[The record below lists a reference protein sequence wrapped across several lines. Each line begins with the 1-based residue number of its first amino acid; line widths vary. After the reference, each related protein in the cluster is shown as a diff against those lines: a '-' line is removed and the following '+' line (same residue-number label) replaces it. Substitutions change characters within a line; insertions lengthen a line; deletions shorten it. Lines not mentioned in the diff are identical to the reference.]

1 MGLGPRLVLCAQ
13 AMTRTSSAVKLKA
26 SFKDK
31 HQYQQVLPTLAQGS
45 SMGLFIIP
53 PTQSQAK
60 QEDG

>member
-1 MGLGPRLVLCAQ
+1 MGLGPRPVLCAQ

-26 SFKDK
+26 SFKEK
-31 HQYQQVLPTLAQGS
+31 HQCQQLLPTLAQGS
-45 SMGLFIIP
+45 SMGLFNIP